1 MVVCDTHIIVWD
13 AMNPSRLS
21 TKVRSLIDTASAT
34 ETLACADISLWEMAM
49 LAKKGR
55 IEVNAAIGD
64 FIIGVIEA
72 RGYRVLPVTPEIAV
86 LSQDKAFS
94 QGNPADRLIAATA
107 WHHHATLVTHD
118 AKLQAIPGLKTFF

>member
-49 LAKKGR
+49 LVRKGR
-55 IEVNAAIGD
+55 VDVAASIAD
-64 FIIGVIEA
+64 FITGVLTA
-72 RGYRVLPVTPEIAV
+72 RGYQILPVTPEIAE
-86 LSQDKAFS
+86 LSQLDVFPH
-94 QGNPADRLIAATA
+94 GDPADRLIAATA